1 MRSYLDHQDPARG
14 ILISR
19 ATDTILSEFPN
30 ECWVSI
36 DGAACRTHSNFAT
49 IGDRDDD
56 DDDDD
61 YDEDGEGTL
70 QLRFEFVRGT

>member
-14 ILISR
+14 IINSR
-19 ATDTILSEFPN
+19 ATNTIVPEFPN
-30 ECWVSI
+30 ECWVII

-49 IGDRDDD
+49 IRDR